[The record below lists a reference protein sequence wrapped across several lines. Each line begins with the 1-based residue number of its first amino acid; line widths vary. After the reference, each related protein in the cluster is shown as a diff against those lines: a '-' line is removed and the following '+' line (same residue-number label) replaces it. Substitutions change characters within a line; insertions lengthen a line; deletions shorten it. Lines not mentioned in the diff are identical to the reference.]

1 MARRV
6 ASYGP
11 SGCARLG
18 ASRQARAMTTARNS
32 ARHYAEQ
39 VFTVNVFGNGPGGGN
54 PAPIVVDARQLD
66 GDAMR
71 QVAARH
77 GHESAFVLPGRD
89 GCDYQFRFFVPN
101 HEMEMCGHAT
111 LGTVWLLEHLGEL
124 PKPTVSIA
132 TASGPVHA
140 RVSGG
145 QASVSQPRGRSAG
158 IGDPAAVLD
167 VLGIRPSDLLDLPL
181 LNAATSRVKTLVPLR
196 SPEILNS
203 LRPDFARIEAL
214 CDAIGS
220 TGLYPF
226 APVNPD
232 AGVFSARQFP
242 RSSGYPEDAATGIA
256 AAALAWSAW
265 DLGLTPKPRVVIRQ
279 GEAMGR
285 PSQITVEREDERC
298 WLSGRAELMGEIP
311 L

>member
-1 MARRV
+1 MA
-6 ASYGP
+6 
-11 SGCARLG
+11 CWDARDATPAGKL
-18 ASRQARAMTTARNS
+18 RAMTTARNS
-32 ARHYAEQ
+32 TRRYAEQ

-66 GDAMR
+66 GEGMR
-71 QVAARH
+71 RVAARH

-89 GCDYQFRFFVPN
+89 GFDYQFRFFVPN

-132 TASGPVHA
+132 TLSGPVQA
-140 RVSGG
+140 RVEGG
-145 QASVSQPRGRSAG
+145 QASVSQPRGSSTG
-158 IGDPAAVLD
+158 IDDPAAVLD
-167 VLGIRPSDLLDLPL
+167 VLGLTPSDLLDYPV

-196 SPEILNS
+196 SLETLNG

-226 APVNPD
+226 APVDAD

-256 AAALAWSAW
+256 AAALAWSSW
-265 DLGLTPKPRVVIRQ
+265 DLGLTSKRRVVIRQ

-285 PSQITVEREDERC
+285 PSQITVEREDEHC
-298 WLSGRAELMGEIP
+298 WLSGRAEFIGETP

>member
-1 MARRV
+1 MTTELLSARR
-6 ASYGP
+6 
-11 SGCARLG
+11 
-18 ASRQARAMTTARNS
+18 
-32 ARHYAEQ
+32 HAEQ

-54 PAPIVVDARQLD
+54 PAPIIVDARQLD
-66 GDAMR
+66 GEAMR

-77 GHESAFVLPGRD
+77 GHESAFVLPGSD

-111 LGTVWLLEHLGEL
+111 LGAVWLLDHLGEL
-124 PKPTVSIA
+124 PRRTVSIA
-132 TASGPVHA
+132 TLSGLVQA
-140 RVSGG
+140 RVEDSR
-145 QASVSQPRGRSAG
+145 ASVSQPRGRSTD
-158 IGDPAAVLD
+158 IDDPGAVLD
-167 VLGIRPSDLLDLPL
+167 VLGLRPSDLLDYPV

-196 SPEILNS
+196 SVEILNG
-203 LRPDFARIEAL
+203 LQPDFARIEAL

-226 APVNPD
+226 APVDPE
-232 AGVFSARQFP
+232 AAIFSARQFP

-265 DLGLTPKPRVVIRQ
+265 DLGLASRHRVFVRQ

-298 WLSGRAELMGEIP
+298 WLSGQAELIGETP